1 MTDKFP
7 SDQAKAEALDNARP
21 FDVHKWSDFP
31 EVNNAIT
38 QLNIE
43 VTPLTNGN
51 DSERIKTKHIKIVV
65 LDLYVNWLGDP
76 ERYVSFH
83 RSKTAYKRDSRYNKI
98 NASFAIVTVID
109 ALHKLGYIEAYKG
122 FHDMVGDRSKLSRM
136 KATDKLIDLIQN
148 KHKVTRQAISKYKGT
163 ETIILRDWV
172 THKVNGK
179 DVERK
184 EDIEYNDNRSTKKM
198 REELQ
203 AYNDLLQRTDIR
215 IPDTD
220 AEYIKTIISKKA
232 KKPRNNS
239 KPRKIVLN
247 DPDYFVRR
255 VFNNGSWEQGGRYH
269 GGWWQRIN
277 GDLRVCITFNGSE
290 ERPCEVDY
298 SGLHIVI
305 LYAMEGI
312 DYWDQYGRDS
322 DPYKLDG
329 YEQTE
334 RMRGLL
340 KLVLLASVNAQ
351 DRTTAVQ
358 AVQKEINF
366 SHNDDDEGLSW
377 VNDEPDVD
385 LSELIEAFALRHKP
399 IKEYLCTGIGLKL
412 QHLDSLIAEKVV
424 NHFTSKGIP
433 TLCIHDSLLI
443 DNKHSTELVNIM
455 NTAFKEII
463 SEYRHRDIDE
473 DDNLV

>member
-184 EDIEYNDNRSTKKM
+184 ELT
-198 REELQ
+198 
-203 AYNDLLQRTDIR
+203 
-215 IPDTD
+215 
-220 AEYIKTIISKKA
+220 
-232 KKPRNNS
+232 
-239 KPRKIVLN
+239 
-247 DPDYFVRR
+247 
-255 VFNNGSWEQGGRYH
+255 
-269 GGWWQRIN
+269 
-277 GDLRVCITFNGSE
+277 
-290 ERPCEVDY
+290 
-298 SGLHIVI
+298 
-305 LYAMEGI
+305 YA
-312 DYWDQYGRDS
+312 
-322 DPYKLDG
+322 
-329 YEQTE
+329 
-334 RMRGLL
+334 
-340 KLVLLASVNAQ
+340 
-351 DRTTAVQ
+351 
-358 AVQKEINF
+358 F
-366 SHNDDDEGLSW
+366 
-377 VNDEPDVD
+377 
-385 LSELIEAFALRHKP
+385 
-399 IKEYLCTGIGLKL
+399 
-412 QHLDSLIAEKVV
+412 
-424 NHFTSKGIP
+424 P
-433 TLCIHDSLLI
+433 TLMP
-443 DNKHSTELVNIM
+443 ST
-455 NTAFKEII
+455 
-463 SEYRHRDIDE
+463 
-473 DDNLV
+473 